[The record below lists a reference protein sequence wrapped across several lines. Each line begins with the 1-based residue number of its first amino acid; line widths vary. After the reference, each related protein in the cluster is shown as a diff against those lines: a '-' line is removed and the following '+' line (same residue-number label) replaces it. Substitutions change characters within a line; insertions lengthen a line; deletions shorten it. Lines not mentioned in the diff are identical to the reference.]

1 MLSFGLLK
9 CETGWGGPLRE
20 KDLGAKRGEGETSQK
35 QKEDKAP
42 SRS

>member
-9 CETGWGGPLRE
+9 RETEWGGPLGE

-35 QKEDKAP
+35 QKEDKGP
-42 SRS
+42 SCS